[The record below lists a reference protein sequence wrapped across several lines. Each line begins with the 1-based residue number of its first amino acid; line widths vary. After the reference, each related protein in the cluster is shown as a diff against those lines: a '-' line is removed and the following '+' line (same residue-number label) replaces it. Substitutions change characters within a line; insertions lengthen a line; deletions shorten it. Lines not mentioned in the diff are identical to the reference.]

1 MFGAL
6 PKPSHIPCPSC
17 GATVALT
24 ALGSH
29 QCEAERLLDFL
40 IFQLRDEID
49 AFDDQLNAWLRTARG
64 RFALWL
70 AERDRQAG
78 RQGPPTGLPPAN

>member
-17 GATVALT
+17 GASVALVE
-24 ALGSH
+24 LGSH
-29 QCEAERLLDFL
+29 KCETERLLDFL
-40 IFQLRDEID
+40 IFQLRDEIE
-49 AFDDQLNAWLRTARG
+49 AFEDQLNAWLRTAGG

-70 AERDRQAG
+70 AERDRQAD
-78 RQGPPTGLPPAN
+78 TSPPADPSPAN